1 MNYHVVLTYL
11 LYLTYAH
18 VYMYIY
24 IYALFYF
31 LFVVDVMSYQILS
44 T

>member
-1 MNYHVVLTYL
+1 MNYHVVFTYL

-18 VYMYIY
+18 VYIY
-24 IYALFYF
+24 IYTLFYF